1 MKWIKSNW
9 SKLLLSLTIIL
20 IIYVYSL
27 NIYNSEK
34 KSYESYA
41 DFSRADIIMTLTF
54 NKEFQFYTTRYVQS
68 FNEDKKITEGELIY
82 DYAQYDFLPMLS
94 FLQSPS
100 ENENLILSF
109 QKFLNFH
116 SDYYVLTLGQRE
128 KIFVRQENGKYFKRN
143 NDIYTYYVKMNV
155 IGKKGIN
162 SIYNEYLRNI
172 GYDNVEDKFINDLYL
187 KESIKNKYDYNKL
200 VNNIRNNYKIFYYG
214 NEKEILEV
222 ITEDLENFIKYI
234 YTYYIYLD
242 TSNNDNLVLLKEI
255 ATEPIELV
263 FNLTVADRIY
273 NSVSKYYKYS
283 YKLDIND
290 VWEQLEKKGYPK
302 IYS

>member
-20 IIYVYSL
+20 MIYVYSL

-100 ENENLILSF
+100 ENKNLILSF

-162 SIYNEYLRNI
+162 SIYNEYLRSI

-214 NEKEILEV
+214 NEK
-222 ITEDLENFIKYI
+222 
-234 YTYYIYLD
+234 
-242 TSNNDNLVLLKEI
+242 
-255 ATEPIELV
+255 
-263 FNLTVADRIY
+263 
-273 NSVSKYYKYS
+273 
-283 YKLDIND
+283 
-290 VWEQLEKKGYPK
+290 
-302 IYS
+302 